1 MGSDRTVLGVVAL
14 NMGGPDSP
22 TAVEPFLRN
31 LFSDPDIIQ
40 LGWARPV
47 QKLLARFIAHRR
59 APISRAAYSQIGGRS
74 PIREEST
81 AQVQA
86 VVKAMAASGVAAQP
100 YLAMSYWHPFPWE
113 TAAAMQADG
122 ITRALLLPLYPHRSR
137 TTSGSA
143 FRTIASALADKAIV
157 TARIEGYA
165 TAPGYLD
172 ALCDRIT
179 EASGQ
184 LPESERQTAPVLFSA
199 HGLPEAYIRRG
210 DPYLDDVR
218 STVSAVTT
226 RLTLGPRAQLAFQSR
241 VGRRRWLAPTT
252 EEALDALAAAGHR
265 AVVVVPVSFT
275 GEHLETLQEIDI
287 LYRERAAARGITSF
301 ARARAVGC
309 HPAFISELAGL
320 LVSAARARGWV

>member
-1 MGSDRTVLGVVAL
+1 VLAVVAL

-22 TAVEPFLRN
+22 AAVEPFLRN

-40 LGWARPV
+40 LRWAPPV
-47 QKLLARFIAHRR
+47 QPILARFIAHRR
-59 APISRAAYSQIGGRS
+59 APFSRAAYAQIGGRS

-86 VVKAMAASGVAAQP
+86 VVAAMAASGVVAKP
-100 YLAMSYWHPFPWE
+100 YLAMSYWHPFPAE
-113 TAAAMQADG
+113 TVAAMQADG

-143 FRTIASALADKAIV
+143 FRTIESALKRASIV

-165 TAPGYLD
+165 TNPGYLD
-172 ALCDRIT
+172 ALCDRIG
-179 EASGQ
+179 EAAGQ
-184 LPESERQTAPVLFSA
+184 LPELERATAPVLFSA

-210 DPYLDDVR
+210 DPYLGDIR
-218 STVSAVTT
+218 ATVAAVTQ
-226 RLTLGPRAQLAFQSR
+226 RLCLESRAHLAFQSR
-241 VGRRRWLAPTT
+241 VGRQRWLGPTT
-252 EEALDALAAAGHR
+252 EEALDALAAAGQR

-309 HPAFISELAGL
+309 HPAFVSGLAGL
-320 LVSAARARGWV
+320 LITAARDHGWV